1 MTPADDSRGGG
12 LFVIW
17 PPGRCELGG
26 ARKGVE
32 WSDET
37 PGALGRAALQRSAK
51 QPWLQGREE
60 SLRSLAHW

>member
-1 MTPADDSRGGG
+1 MTLAVDSRGGG

-26 ARKGVE
+26 ATKGVE

-37 PGALGRAALQRSAK
+37 SGALGRAALQ
-51 QPWLQGREE
+51 
-60 SLRSLAHW
+60 